1 MGYIAW
7 GEEAEVVVSQGRE
20 RGKRVKGY
28 PNLPV
33 LKGRDPWWELP
44 RTVPPPNL
52 VTMTTYDERFGFW
65 VNRGAL
71 ADARLHAIY
80 PKPGVSLEA
89 LAVALNSAFVFLQQG
104 LLGRSNLGD
113 GGLDF
118 TVYEAERLLIL
129 DPRGLADVEERFS
142 RLRAFRIAEEVE
154 RRDVMDAL
162 LEKEELA
169 ELRLSTRRLHSER
182 IRLSDSL

>member
-1 MGYIAW
+1 
-7 GEEAEVVVSQGRE
+7 VVSQGRE

-28 PNLPV
+28 HNLSA
-33 LKGRDPWWELP
+33 LKNRTPWWRLP
-44 RTVPPPNL
+44 RAVPPPNL

-65 VNRGAL
+65 INWGAL
-71 ADARLHAIY
+71 VDARLHTIH
-80 PKPGVSLEA
+80 PKPGVDFKA

-129 DPRGLADVEERFS
+129 DPRELTDAEERFS
-142 RLRAFRIAEEVE
+142 KLKAFRITEEGE
-154 RRDVMDAL
+154 RRDVMDTV
-162 LEKEELA
+162 LEKKEVEELW
-169 ELRLSTRRLHSER
+169 LVTRRLHSER

>member
-1 MGYIAW
+1 LPSPP
-7 GEEAEVVVSQGRE
+7 VSPSPQGRE

-28 PNLPV
+28 HNLPV
-33 LKGRDPWWELP
+33 LKNREPWWGLP

-65 VNRGAL
+65 INWGAL

-80 PKPGVSLEA
+80 PKPGVDLKA

-104 LLGRSNLGD
+104 LLGRANLGD

-118 TVYEAERLLIL
+118 TVYETERLLIL
-129 DPRGLADVEERFS
+129 DSRELTDAEERFS
-142 RLRAFRIAEEVE
+142 ELRAFRITEGGE
-154 RRDVMDAL
+154 RRDVMDTV
-162 LEKEELA
+162 LEKEEVE
-169 ELRLSTRRLHSER
+169 ELWLSTRRLHSER
-182 IRLSDSL
+182 IRLSNSL